1 MKTHVVRCGDG
12 PRLGGE
18 NNGVLT
24 VDELCRDPSRLHEVL
39 VDPGHV
45 VLHLHPGQAARAEVQ
60 RALRG
65 ASVDPLG
72 AQTLEA
78 APDASGAHVDVALAA
93 LAARAGAFAGALPQ
107 QAKPIPPREMTRR
120 GLLRPPAPEYL
131 AAPAVDHDHCRSAD
145 GCRACVDACPTA
157 AYQRIQGRIVYDM
170 DACRP
175 CGVCVTTCPVGAISN
190 PAYTPAMLEAQIRT
204 LASAA
209 VEPPAVRFVCASRS
223 DRTQPAEWFDV
234 EVACNGMLTGAM
246 IIAALAIG
254 AAEVNVPGCADL
266 GCPRGL
272 DGRSS
277 AAMDLAVEALRASGH
292 EFVAAERL
300 LRAVSQLPNP
310 PSSPFDREGATETMV
325 ALFADSENEGFV
337 HASAPLG
344 NVTIDVSTCTLC
356 TQCAQ
361 TCPTGAIAFRH
372 TTDEVVLSFDP
383 LLCTNCG
390 QCVSACPENERGAID
405 LVGGVFPGLLSGERR
420 TLNRGAVLTCE
431 RCGRPIAP
439 GKMMDRVRELL
450 GPEFEG
456 TMEHL
461 ERRCLDCRG
470 L

>member
-1 MKTHVVRCGDG
+1 MNAHIVRCGDE
-12 PRLGGE
+12 PRLGGTIE
-18 NNGVLT
+18 GVVT
-24 VDELCRDPSRLHEVL
+24 VDELCRDPSRLQQGL
-39 VDPGHV
+39 SNPGPV

-65 ASVDPLG
+65 AGVDPLG
-72 AQTLEA
+72 AQSLET
-78 APDASGAHVDVALAA
+78 APDAPGTHVDVALDA
-93 LAARAGAFAGALPQ
+93 LAARAGAFAGTLPQ
-107 QAKPIPPREMTRR
+107 QAKPVPPREMTRR
-120 GLLRPPAPEYL
+120 GLLRPPAPEYV
-131 AAPAVDHDHCRSAD
+131 AAPAVDHGHCRSAD

-175 CGVCVTTCPVGAISN
+175 CGVCVTTCPVGAITN
-190 PAYTPAMLEAQIRT
+190 PAYTSAMLDAHIRT
-204 LASAA
+204 LVSAA
-209 VEPPAVRFVCASRS
+209 VRPPGVRFVCASRR

-234 EVACNGMLTGAM
+234 EVACNGMLTGA
-246 IIAALAIG
+246 IIVAALVVG
-254 AAEVNVPGCADL
+254 ADAVSVPGCADL

-272 DGRSS
+272 DERSS
-277 AAMDLAVEALRASGH
+277 AAMDLAAMALRASGH
-292 EFVAAERL
+292 DVVATDRL
-300 LRAVSQLPNP
+300 VRAVSQLPTP

-325 ALFADSENEGFV
+325 ALFADSGSEGFV

-372 TTDEVVLSFDP
+372 TNDEIALSFDP

-390 QCVSACPENERGAID
+390 QCVSACPEGERGAID
-405 LVGGVFPGLLSGERR
+405 VVGGVFPRLLSGERR
-420 TLNRGAVLTCE
+420 ELNRGTVLSCE

-439 GKMMDRVRELL
+439 GRMLDRVRALL

-456 TMEHL
+456 TMAHL